1 MTAGE
6 EIVNKSVDSSDR
18 QRFHARRGAVA
29 VLVALLLIV
38 ILCFGALAVDIGYL
52 TRVQSQLRNAVDAA
66 TLAGAG
72 AMSFGDDAAIVT
84 VRDSFGKN
92 LVAGRN
98 LTEQEF
104 LVELGDWDPEKQE
117 FIPVAVDLP
126 SAIRVSGT
134 RDDVSVFFARTIG
147 METQTLQASAVAT
160 YLPRD
165 IMLVL
170 DYSASMNYDTQFRHL
185 PHLGR
190 DVVEQ
195 GIRNMYEDLGSP
207 RYGNMTFEPRF
218 IETTDAVLLLEEL
231 GLTDVPYPYPV
242 GSWQEYFMYVQR
254 VRFVRN
260 VGYQQHYGYLTL
272 LDYWQSVRP
281 THWETPDL
289 WMTRHQPMT
298 AMKNAV
304 TLFLEYV
311 ARADVHDR
319 VGLTVYNASDGT
331 ALVEHGLTRDFAAV
345 EAISRQRQ
353 AAHYERNTNVGD
365 GIRVAAEELARTA
378 RPGAFKL
385 LVVMTDGHAN
395 RPVGVNAREYALQQA
410 QIVAGQGIRFL
421 TISFSVMADE
431 LLMGEIA
438 EIGGGLHFNVPGQ
451 GTVEEYEA
459 ELIEAFVE
467 AARFRPLRLVK

>member
-1 MTAGE
+1 MNNNG
-6 EIVNKSVDSSDR
+6 DSNDR
-18 QRFHARRGAVA
+18 QRFRPRRGAVA
-29 VLVALLLIV
+29 VIVALLLIV

-72 AMSFGDDAAIVT
+72 AMSSGNDAAIAT

-104 LVELGDWDPEKQE
+104 VVELGDWDPEKQE
-117 FIPVAVDLP
+117 FIPTAIDLP

-134 RDDVSVFFARTIG
+134 RDDISVFFARTIG
-147 METQTLQASAVAT
+147 METQSLQANAVAT

-195 GIRNMYEDLGSP
+195 GIRHMYEDLGSP
-207 RYGNMTFEPRF
+207 QYGNMTFEPRF

-254 VRFVRN
+254 AFFVRN
-260 VGYQQHYGYLTL
+260 VGYQKYYGYLTL
-272 LDYWQSVRP
+272 LEYWQSVRP

-289 WMTRHQPMT
+289 WRTRHQPMT

-319 VGLTVYNASDGT
+319 VGLTVYNAPDGT
-331 ALVEHGLTRDFAAV
+331 ALVEQGLTRDFDAV
-345 EAISRQRQ
+345 DAISRHRQ
-353 AAHYERNTNVGD
+353 AAHHDRHTNIGD
-365 GIRVAAEELARTA
+365 GIRIGAEELARTA

-395 RPVGVNAREYALQQA
+395 RPLGINAREYALQQA
-410 QIVAGQGIRFL
+410 QIVAAQGIRFL
-421 TISFSVMADE
+421 TISFSALADE
-431 LLMGEIA
+431 LLMEEIA
-438 EIGGGLHFNVPGQ
+438 EIGEGLHFNVPGR
-451 GTVEEYEA
+451 GTIEEYEA
-459 ELIEAFVE
+459 QLIEAFVE
-467 AARFRPLRLVK
+467 AARYRPLRLVK